1 MRLVARS
8 GGFQWVHA
16 LEMQAGDLDCTD
28 LSDTEFEAEVCRV
41 VGIFKF
47 ALLPDER

>member
-1 MRLVARS
+1 MRLVARC

-16 LEMQAGDLDCTD
+16 LEMLPGDHDCTD
-28 LSDTEFEAEVCRV
+28 MSDAEFEEEVCRV

-47 ALLPDER
+47 ALLP